1 MNGIILRA
9 GRVLKYRI
17 VHRAQRYCVKHVY
30 GWVLAEK
37 ITGASV
43 KEIEQQLADLYAP
56 IVQELSINRIVAGYK
71 LPENFGDKMREYL
84 RRDCAIIDRSK
95 DQAVDQQ
102 RNPVTVVLVGGF
114 VNPKQSL

>member
-9 GRVLKYRI
+9 GRVLKYRF

-30 GWVLAEK
+30 GWVEVEK
-37 ITGASV
+37 ITGGSV
-43 KEIEQQLADLYAP
+43 KEVEAQLVETFAP
-56 IVQELSINRIVAGYK
+56 VIQELSLDRIVAGYK

-102 RNPVTVVLVGGF
+102 RNSVTVVLVGGF
-114 VNPKQSL
+114 VNPKQPL